1 LHGTIIQSSFRCTY
15 RLALDAGPGERLSRF
30 PLAGLEF
37 GDGCKCATVAYTAA
51 HNYSN
56 DVVPARTAAAPL
68 RGATLPHF
76 WTQGGVMKTVRFNH
90 RAFLKS
96 AVASSAVVGVGLPQS
111 AQAQQKAAVPPTP
124 SAGRAYLNPEDGAF
138 AATTA
143 SSPAT
148 ASPQA

>member
-1 LHGTIIQSSFRCTY
+1 
-15 RLALDAGPGERLSRF
+15 
-30 PLAGLEF
+30 
-37 GDGCKCATVAYTAA
+37 
-51 HNYSN
+51 
-56 DVVPARTAAAPL
+56 
-68 RGATLPHF
+68 
-76 WTQGGVMKTVRFNH
+76 MKTVRFNR

-96 AVASSAVVGVGLPQS
+96 AVASSAAVGVGLPQS

-138 AATTA
+138 AATMA